1 MDAVVPLDQAGYR
14 KDEDHRYKSAT
25 EYGQTG
31 GTVVGVGDQH
41 GRSSAFS
48 PTQRRVLNLVSME
61 PNNGGMVSTPLDM
74 SRVDLNRMEALAA
87 SGMSGGDVLMQLAR
101 EQASAPPTET
111 PAVEEAP
118 VQEVASVSG
127 EKPKKPTVVHV
138 NQKVDALS
146 AKIDRFIDAVMP
158 KQATQAPPQ
167 AEAPVPDGPT
177 VQVEFSFPNGTG
189 AITAWYHAVVV
200 QEWGVVLIFDK
211 KQKAVPRYMPPPEQ
225 RGIEIE
231 IRSEQELG
239 RVHKFR
245 VASCGFG
252 FEHLDWLYVVL
263 VMDPQRV
270 EPTDHAADEEAGL
283 FDRPDTIV

>member
-1 MDAVVPLDQAGYR
+1 MDAAVPLDQAGYR
-14 KDEDHRYKSAT
+14 KDEEHHYKSAA

-31 GTVVGVGDQH
+31 GTVIGVGDQH

-61 PNNGGMVSTPLDM
+61 PNGGGMTSTPLDM
-74 SRVDLNRMEALAA
+74 SRVDLARLERLAE
-87 SGMSGGDVLMQLAR
+87 SGLSGGDVFMQLAR
-101 EQASAPPTET
+101 EQASAPP
-111 PAVEEAP
+111 VLEEAP
-118 VQEVASVSG
+118 AQEAAPVTEGKS
-127 EKPKKPTVVHV
+127 KKPTVVHV
-138 NQKVDALS
+138 NQRVDALS
-146 AKIDRFIDAVMP
+146 SKIDRLIDAITPRQDAVAP
-158 KQATQAPPQ
+158 SQAAT
-167 AEAPVPDGPT
+167 PDVGNPA

-189 AITAWYHAVVV
+189 TITAWYHAVVV
-200 QEWGVVLIFDK
+200 QEWGVVLIFDT
-211 KQKAVPRYMPPPEQ
+211 KQKTIPRYMPPPEQ

-252 FEHLDWLYVVL
+252 FEHLNWLYVVL

-270 EPTDHAADEEAGL
+270 ETTDSAGDEEAGL
-283 FDRPDTIV
+283 FERPDTIV